1 MRDAATVL
9 DVVRDRGRRGLP
21 LERLYRQLFNPQ
33 LYLLAYGRVYAN
45 HGAMT
50 PGADGET
57 ADGMSLAWIGR
68 IIGAL
73 RHERYRFQPVKRA
86 YIPKK
91 NGKKRP
97 LGLPPWSDK
106 IVGEVIR
113 LLLDAYYEPRFSG
126 LSHGFR
132 PGRGCHTALTDVAQ
146 TWTGTTWFIESDI
159 SDCFGSLDHDVMLS
173 ALAEKINDNRFLRL
187 IKQMLKAGYLEDW
200 EWNATLSGVPQG
212 GVVSPVLSNIYLD
225 RMDKFRRDSPHA
237 RIHPGADQGGKP
249 RLQAHRNGDTACP
262 QTRRP
267 RRRTGAAPAAAQPAQ
282 HGSPRSRLPA
292 AALHTLRRRRAPRVH
307 RTESRGRGDQGTPR
321 PVPHDDLKLELSEEK
336 TLITHA
342 RTQAAKFLGYEVTVA
357 HDDRRVTGGIRRL
370 NGTVQLRVPRTVI
383 KATCAPYL
391 QRGKPVSR
399 PALKDRDDHAII
411 STYGA
416 EYRGIVQYYLLA
428 GDAWRLSRLEW
439 VMKTSMLKTLAH
451 RHRSTV
457 TKMARK
463 YAAVTATPGGPRR
476 CFEAHV
482 ERHGRKP
489 LVARFGSIPLR
500 RQKKAV
506 LDDRPQGPSRP
517 RQRELVTRLLA
528 GQCEWCEQ
536 PGPVEAH
543 QVRKLA
549 DLTRTGQPQPAWAK
563 LMAKKRRKTLIVCT
577 PCHTAIHAG
586 NPATACIRSPES
598 RMPGNG
604 QVRFGPGPPKKDPPS
619 GHLVGGLPEHA
630 TAVHG
635 PLAALRDGTFR
646 WSGGTR
652 CATVSASRISDSD
665 ISAER
670 LNHGCEPIASALA
683 RTMRAAARR

>member
-33 LYLLAYGRVYAN
+33 LYLLAYGRIYAN

-57 ADGMSLAWIGR
+57 ADGMSLAGIGR

-97 LGLPPWSDK
+97 LGLPSWSDK
-106 IVGEVIR
+106 IVGEVVR
-113 LLLDAYYEPRFSG
+113 LLLEAYYEPRFSG
-126 LSHGFR
+126 CSHGFR
-132 PGRGCHTALTDVAQ
+132 PGRGCHTALTEVAE

-173 ALAEKINDNRFLRL
+173 ALAENINDNRFLRL
-187 IKQMLKAGYLEDW
+187 IRQMLQAGYLEDW

-225 RMDKFRRDSPHA
+225 RMDKFAETVLMPEYTR
-237 RIHPGADQGGKP
+237 GKI
-249 RLQAHRNGDTACP
+249 RAGN
-262 QTRRP
+262 
-267 RRRTGAAPAAAQPAQ
+267 PAYK
-282 HGSPRSRLPA
+282 
-292 AALHTLRRRRAPRVH
+292 
-307 RTESRGRGDQGTPR
+307 RTESAARRARRRGDRAAERELRQQQRSLPSMDPR
-321 PVPHDDLKLELSEEK
+321 DPGYRRLRYTRYADDALLGFTGPKAEAEEIRTRLARFLHDDLKLELSEEK

-342 RTQAAKFLGYEVTVA
+342 RTQAAKFLGYEITVA
-357 HDDRRVTGGIRRL
+357 HDDRRITGGIRRL
-370 NGTVQLRVPRTVI
+370 NGTVQLRVPKTVI
-383 KATCAPYL
+383 KAKCAPYL
-391 QRGKPVSR
+391 QRGKPASR

-428 GDAWRLSRLEW
+428 GDVWRLGRLEW

-451 RHRSTV
+451 RHRTTV

-463 YAAVTATPGGPRR
+463 YAAVTATSSGPRR

-489 LVARFGSIPLR
+489 LVARFGGIPLR
-500 RQKKAV
+500 RQKRAV
-506 LDDRPQGPSRP
+506 LDDRPQHPARP
-517 RQRELVTRLLA
+517 RQKELVTRLLA

-536 PGPVEAH
+536 PALVEAH

-563 LMAKKRRKTLIVCT
+563 LMARKRRKTLIVCA

-586 NPATACIRSPES
+586 NPATACIREPES

-604 QVRFGPGPPKKDPPS
+604 QVRFGPGAAGK
-619 GHLVGGLPEHA
+619 
-630 TAVHG
+630 G
-635 PLAALRDGTFR
+635 P
-646 WSGGTR
+646 
-652 CATVSASRISDSD
+652 V
-665 ISAER
+665 
-670 LNHGCEPIASALA
+670 
-683 RTMRAAARR
+683 